1 MRRALLIFHYD
12 ESNYTQLWFL
22 NLHVNL
28 CLRIYCKYNH
38 YISIKGKKREEV
50 EAHKQ

>member
-1 MRRALLIFHYD
+1 MRRALLFHYD
-12 ESNYTQLWFL
+12 ESNTQLWFL
-22 NLHVNL
+22 NLHMNL